1 MTEEPFVISYVLDD
15 DILVIRLHGKLDTT
29 STPEFNAEVEK
40 HFQEGKRKIIIDCAK
55 LAYISSLGI
64 GAVVSLQAKLRMQG
78 GEVKLAAVQTMV
90 ADIIRIVRL
99 EKIVEIH
106 GDIESARASFNK

>member
-1 MTEEPFVISYVLDD
+1 MTEQPFVISYVLDD
-15 DILVIRLHGKLDTT
+15 DTIVIGLHGKLDTT

-40 HFQEGKRKIIIDCAK
+40 HFQEGKRRIIIDCAK

-99 EKIVEIH
+99 EKLVEIH
-106 GDIESARASFNK
+106 GDIESAKASFNQ